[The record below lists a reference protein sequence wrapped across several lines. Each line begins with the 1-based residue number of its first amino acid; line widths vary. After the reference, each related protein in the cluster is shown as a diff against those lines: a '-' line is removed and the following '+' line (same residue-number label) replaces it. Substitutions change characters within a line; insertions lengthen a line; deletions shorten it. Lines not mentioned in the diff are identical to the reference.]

1 MNTHCV
7 DDLRLR
13 LLDSAVRHTSVL
25 QSIIS
30 HFIYPTCC
38 SSMKIR
44 AGETYILLGCRK
56 RIPIDRHVAA
66 DVHLVLEERN
76 VLGNRIN
83 VIVSE
88 AAQEDGVAGGQ
99 QLDDVPALAGQFGG
113 AARRTA
119 AIRVHEEAGFD

>member
-13 LLDSAVRHTSVL
+13 LLDSAVRHASVL
-25 QSIIS
+25 QSLVS
-30 HFIYPTCC
+30 HFNYSTCC
-38 SSMKIR
+38 SSMKIAR
-44 AGETYILLGCRK
+44 ETYILLGR
-56 RIPIDRHVAA
+56 RERVPIDRHVAA
-66 DVHLVLEERN
+66 DVHLVLEERI
-76 VLGNRIN
+76 VLGKRIN

-99 QLDDVPALAGQFGG
+99 RLDDVPALAGQFGG